1 MFLWWLQ
8 VLTVEGC
15 DEASLSKAIDE
26 IKVPCYPIP
35 FHILRH
41 TTVSQSMYMDVPD
54 GIVQEPLDAEMSC
67 SNAWKGKFWFPTRH
81 GDRSHQ
87 CSSGGGGGGS
97 SSSSSLNPLFQN
109 LDTPLPRLIE
119 RIDGVRLRNHEG
131 VGEIKTAD
139 FSRTDMPLNAFEYFA
154 VMRGEHGARCVRVSL
169 ECVAG
174 AAG

>member
-1 MFLWWLQ
+1 
-8 VLTVEGC
+8 
-15 DEASLSKAIDE
+15 
-26 IKVPCYPIP
+26 
-35 FHILRH
+35 
-41 TTVSQSMYMDVPD
+41 MYVDVPD

-67 SNAWKGKFWFPTRH
+67 NNGWKGKFWFPTKSGNRI
-81 GDRSHQ
+81 HQ
-87 CSSGGGGGGS
+87 C
-97 SSSSSLNPLFQN
+97 SSSLNPMFQH

-131 VGEIKTAD
+131 VGEIQTGD

-154 VMRGEHGARCVRVSL
+154 VMRGEHGARWVCVSL